1 MVEAPFTT
9 VIERDERGRPWVK
22 GTNTK
27 VAEIVIDKNAWGM
40 SAEQIH
46 EEHPHLS
53 LPHIYAA
60 FQYYYE
66 HKEEIDRQIE
76 EAEREAEAICARQ
89 PESEVVKR
97 LRALKYGK

>member
-1 MVEAPFTT
+1 MVQAPFTT

-27 VAEIVIDKNAWGM
+27 VAEIVLDQIAWGWTPERM
-40 SAEQIH
+40 H

-53 LPHIYAA
+53 MSQIHAA
-60 FQYYYE
+60 LLYYYE

-76 EAEREAEAICARQ
+76 EANREVDAFFATQ
-89 PESEVVKR
+89 PESDVMKR
-97 LRALKYGK
+97 LRALKNAK